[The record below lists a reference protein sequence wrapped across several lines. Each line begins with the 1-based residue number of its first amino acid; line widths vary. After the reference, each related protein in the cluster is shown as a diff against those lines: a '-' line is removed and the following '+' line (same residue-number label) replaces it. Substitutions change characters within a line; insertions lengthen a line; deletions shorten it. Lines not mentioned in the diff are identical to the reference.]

1 MHPRRGVTL
10 AIAALSCL
18 LACGRLRFGPP
29 PRIERFSADATEVG
43 SGESVALH
51 WHAIGA
57 AELWLGGERVPRDG
71 VVVHPAKDTD
81 YVLMARGLGGDVE
94 SAPLHVRV
102 HESVAL
108 AVGADDA
115 GGTQLLV
122 RLRTATGDPPAQDV
136 AVRIDPPSGE
146 SQFLE
151 CPAGRLACSMRL
163 AEPPLG
169 TYRASAIVE
178 GRPVETFA
186 SPSGVA
192 IGRAS
197 NVRAAVSGSGLQ
209 VSWTGIAAARAYHVE
224 LVDLDANETIGEPAI
239 VTSGS
244 ALLPLGNLPLE
255 RAGVVVEAW
264 TSLVPG
270 DAPLAVSRAPGL
282 VSAGGSGGSGAAWQI
297 FAPEDFASG
306 ELRASFASLAPGER
320 LAVLAVN
327 SGGDEGAAIS
337 VTPSGAGDP
346 SPQAAAAPA
355 GATIPSSALRRQ
367 RPVELH
373 DELRERQDASLL
385 SALSAGIAPP
395 ALTGPPPTQTSFCIA
410 RGLDFDNRVRKSAT
424 LVLST
429 EHAAFYVDSEDL
441 SHYPAGFFAT
451 IGSLFEGRVYLA
463 DRLTFGA
470 ESDVDGN
477 GKIFVVL
484 SHELGQHLNGG
495 WLLGYFGNDDLLR
508 NRDDSGDCGDTGSNH
523 ADIIYLNDVANA
535 ELNGYT
541 AADAANDAFPATL
554 AHELQHLI
562 NLNQRCLVRSCGGA
576 EATWINEGL
585 SKVAE
590 DLAGFGWNS
599 AEGRAEGSMYLT
611 RSSGQVRGYTGRS
624 LTRWEGDPI
633 GNYQGAH
640 SFFRYFADRRGAAFA
655 RSLVDGVGGTAGV
668 ESALGESLPRAM
680 ADWATT
686 LLLSNEPGAP
696 SQRFSYLGDGWS
708 PLHERLRYLDW
719 QPLSAAGA
727 TASLR
732 ADGIA
737 ILLTG
742 PAAGGPAEVRVRSVS
757 GRAPH
762 IVVVRFSGDLPQ

>member
-1 MHPRRGVTL
+1 MHPRPGVTL
-10 AIAALSCL
+10 AIAAVSSL
-18 LACGRLRFGPP
+18 LACGKLRFGPP
-29 PRIERFSADATEVG
+29 PEIQRFSADATEVG
-43 SGESVALH
+43 SGEPVALR
-51 WHAIGA
+51 WQAIGA
-57 AELWLGGERVPRDG
+57 GELWLGGVRVPRDG
-71 VVVHPAKDTD
+71 IVVHPDKDSD

-94 SAPLHVRV
+94 SAPIHVRV

-122 RLRTATGDPPAQDV
+122 RLRTAAGDPPAQDV
-136 AVRIDPPSGE
+136 AVRIDPPSGDT
-146 SQFLE
+146 QTLE
-151 CPAGRLACSMRL
+151 CPAGRVACSMRL
-163 AEPPLG
+163 AEPPSG
-169 TYRASAIVE
+169 AYRASAIVE
-178 GRPVETFA
+178 GRAVETFA

-197 NVRAAVSGSGLQ
+197 NVRAAVSGPTLR
-209 VSWTGIAAARAYHVE
+209 VSWNGIPAARAYHVQ
-224 LVDLDANETIGEPAI
+224 LVDLDVNESIGEPVI
-239 VTSGS
+239 VTSAS
-244 ALLPLGNLPLE
+244 ASLPLRDLPLE
-255 RAGVVVEAW
+255 RAGIVVEAW

-297 FAPEDFASG
+297 FAPEDFSSG
-306 ELRASFASLAPGER
+306 ELRASFAALAPGER

-337 VTPSGAGDP
+337 VTPSGASDP
-346 SPQAAAAPA
+346 APQLVAPA
-355 GATIPSSALRRQ
+355 GATMPSFALRRQ
-367 RPVELH
+367 RPLDLH
-373 DELRERQDASLL
+373 AELRERQDVSLL
-385 SALSAGIAPP
+385 GALSAGIAP
-395 ALTGPPPTQTSFCIA
+395 ASLTGPPPTRTSFCIA
-410 RGLDFDNRVRKSAT
+410 RGLDFDNRVRKNAT
-424 LVLST
+424 LVQST
-429 EHAAFYVDSEDL
+429 QHAAFYVDSEDL

-451 IGSLFEGRVYLA
+451 IGSLFEDRVYLS

-508 NRDDSGDCGDTGSNH
+508 SRDDSDDCGDSGSNH

-535 ELNGYT
+535 ELNGYA
-541 AADAANDAFPATL
+541 AADAANDLFPATI

-562 NLNQRCLVRSCGGA
+562 NLNQRCLVRSCAGA

-599 AEGRAEGSMYLT
+599 VEGRAEGSMYLT
-611 RSSGQVRGYTGRS
+611 RSAGQIRGYTGRS

-633 GNYQGAH
+633 GNYQGSH

-655 RSLVDGVGGTAGV
+655 RSLVDGVGGAAGV
-668 ESALGESLPRAM
+668 ESALGEPLARAM
-680 ADWATT
+680 ADWATA
-686 LLLSNEPGAP
+686 LLLSNEPAAP

-719 QPLSAAGA
+719 QPLPVAGA
-727 TASLR
+727 TATLR

-737 ILLTG
+737 VLLTG
-742 PAAGGPAEVRVRSVS
+742 PGAGGPAEVRVRSVS
-757 GRAPH
+757 GRAPY
-762 IVVVRFSGDLPQ
+762 IVVVRVSGDLPQ